1 MRKRQADNDLF
12 RYFQGKRPAIESVD
26 TRKPE
31 PKCESRNRY
40 VRVKDQYPIEQN
52 YVKLKPSHLVTKE
65 ELRRIVYIN
74 E

>member
-1 MRKRQADNDLF
+1 MNKTETLKGD
-12 RYFQGKRPAIESVD
+12 
-26 TRKPE
+26 
-31 PKCESRNRY
+31 
-40 VRVKDQYPIEQN
+40 RVKDQYPDEQN